1 MIIAEVLGRW
11 SGGARRTPRRT
22 VWLLAVVYG
31 LTIANLYYC
40 QPLLPQ
46 MARSYAA
53 SSVGYLPTVGQ
64 VGYALALVL
73 VVPLGDIV
81 RRRPLVCLLL
91 LAETAALAATATAPT
106 AGVVLLAGTV
116 IGLAS
121 AGVVNILVP
130 YAATVAADHER
141 GRAVATMLSGGLA
154 GILLS
159 RTVAGLTAEV
169 FGWRALYLA
178 AAAGTLLLTAA
189 LARVMPPSAAEVPI
203 GYAAQLRATL
213 RLATSEPMLR
223 RRSLIGACVFG
234 AFGVFWTTVAFML
247 AGPPYRFGEAEIGLF
262 TLVGVA
268 GAFAAKV
275 AGRAADRGRQ
285 RASTGVLLVAG
296 AVSFGATAAGSH
308 GLAWLIAGLLVLDVA
323 VHGTHLLNMSVV
335 YGLVDGARSR
345 VASVYMTFYT
355 LGGVAGSAA
364 GAVAYH
370 SGGWGAVSATGAAF
384 MAAGLAAWAGEARE
398 GRVGEAREGRVPGR
412 ASAAPRPGLFRG
424 GGPRGRRGRG
434 GAGR

>member
-1 MIIAEVLGRW
+1 MIIAELLGRW
-11 SGGARRTPRRT
+11 SGGERRTPRRT
-22 VWLLAVVYG
+22 VWLLAVAYG

-46 MARSYAA
+46 MSRSYAA
-53 SSVGYLPTVGQ
+53 SSVGYLPTVVQ

-81 RRRPLVCLLL
+81 RRRPLVFLLL
-91 LAETAALAATATAPT
+91 LAEAAALVATATAPT
-106 AGVVLLAGTV
+106 AGALLVAGTV
-116 IGLAS
+116 IGLAG
-121 AGVVNILVP
+121 AGVVNVLVP

-141 GRAVATMLSGGLA
+141 GRAVATMLSGGLV

-159 RTVAGLTAEV
+159 RTIAGLTAEF
-169 FGWRALYLA
+169 FGWRVLYLA
-178 AAAGTLLLTAA
+178 AAAVTLLLAAA

-213 RLATSEPMLR
+213 RLARSEPLLR

-234 AFGVFWTTVAFML
+234 AFGVFWTTVAFVL
-247 AGPPYRFGEAEIGLF
+247 AGPPYRYGEAEIGLF

-268 GAFAAKV
+268 GAFAAKA
-275 AGRAADRGRQ
+275 AGRAADRGWQ
-285 RASTGVLLVAG
+285 RPSTGVLLVLGVA
-296 AVSFGATAAGSH
+296 SFGATAAGAH

-364 GAVAYH
+364 GAAAYR
-370 SGGWGAVSATGAAF
+370 SGGWAAVSATGAAF
-384 MAAGLAAWAGEARE
+384 MAAGLAVWAGEAR
-398 GRVGEAREGRVPGR
+398 GGPRLGGAPAARMPG
-412 ASAAPRPGLFRG
+412 SFRG
-424 GGPRGRRGRG
+424 GGPRGRRDRG
-434 GAGR
+434 GAGRSGCR